1 LKIYHGEVADK
12 TNRRR
17 SNVLALQQARQIEPE
32 IRELGGRVEVGRASD
47 GQPAIIMVQ
56 LPDDHTV
63 DLDELVEGVRFY
75 EVHAVQVPAV
85 EDQGI
90 R

>member
-1 LKIYHGEVADK
+1 LKVYHAEIGDK

-17 SNVLALQQARQIEPE
+17 SNVLAIQIAKRLEPE
-32 IRELGGRVEVGRASD
+32 IRGRGGRVEVGRTLG
-47 GQPAIIMVQ
+47 GQPAIIMMQ
-56 LPDDHTV
+56 LPDNHTL
-63 DLDELVEGVRFY
+63 DLDDLVEGVRFH

-85 EDQGI
+85 EDRGI